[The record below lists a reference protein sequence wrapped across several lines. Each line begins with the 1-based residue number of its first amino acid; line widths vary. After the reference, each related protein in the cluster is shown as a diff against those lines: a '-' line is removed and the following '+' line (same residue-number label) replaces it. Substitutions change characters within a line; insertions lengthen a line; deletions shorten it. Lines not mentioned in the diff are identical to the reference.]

1 MAGLSGNPTF
11 HVGLEA
17 MRLLG
22 RRSHMVQNKPQIRSS
37 TMLGLMQQMPLNISA
52 LIVHAE
58 THHGDTEIVSRRVE
72 GDIHR
77 TTWAG
82 IGRRAR
88 QVAHGLDALGLNAGD
103 RVATLAWNGYRHLE
117 LYFGVSGSGRV
128 LHTINPRLHPDQ
140 VVWIANHAEDQVLC
154 FDMTFLPLVQKV
166 HAQCKTIKHYVVLC
180 DAHAL
185 PADSGIPNLMSY
197 EQWVHGQSEQY
208 TWPQLDENTAS
219 SMCYTS
225 GTTGNPKA
233 ALYSHRSTLLH
244 AFAAALPDVMCLSAR
259 DSILPVV
266 PMFHVNAW
274 GIPYS
279 AAMVGAKLVFP
290 GASLDGKSVYELLES
305 EGVTFAAG
313 VPTVW
318 QMLLG
323 HMKPSGLRFSTLNRT
338 VIGGS
343 ACPPAM
349 ITAFREDYGVD
360 VLHAWGMTEMSP
372 LGTLCTLKNKHLTL
386 PADEQMKIRLKQGR
400 AIFGVEM
407 EIVGDD
413 GRPQPHDGVAYG
425 DLMVKGPWV
434 IREYFKGEGGNP
446 LRDGWFP
453 TGDVGTIDAD
463 GYLQITDRSKDVIK
477 SGGEWISSID
487 IENIAM
493 AHPAV
498 AMAACVGI
506 RHPKWDER
514 PIVVVVKKPGM
525 DVSRDELLAFYQ
537 GKTAKWQIPDDVVFV
552 DAIPLGATGKML
564 KTELRKKLADYT
576 LPGL

>member
-1 MAGLSGNPTF
+1 MTQGL
-11 HVGLEA
+11 H
-17 MRLLG
+17 
-22 RRSHMVQNKPQIRSS
+22 RSFKSHAKKRTVLMNDKRVD
-37 TMLGLMQQMPLNISA
+37 MFGLMQQQSLLISS
-52 LIVHAE
+52 LIDFAE
-58 THHGDTEIVSRRVE
+58 RHHGDGEVVSRRVE

-77 TTWAG
+77 YTWADVA
-82 IGRRAR
+82 GRSR
-88 QVAHGLDALGLNAGD
+88 QVANALDALKLAQGD

-128 LHTINPRLHPDQ
+128 LHTLNPRLHPDQ

-154 FDMTFLPLVQKV
+154 FDMSFLPLVQAV
-166 HAQCKTIKHYVVLC
+166 HARCTTIKHWVALC
-180 DAHAL
+180 DKDKL
-185 PADSGIPNLMSY
+185 PTDSGIPNLRSY
-197 EQWVHGQSEQY
+197 EEWIGAQSAQY
-208 TWPQLDENTAS
+208 AWPDLDENTAS

-244 AFAAALPDVMCLSAR
+244 AYAAALPDVMCISAR
-259 DSILPVV
+259 DAILPVV

-279 AAMVGAKLVFP
+279 AAMTGAKLVFP
-290 GASLDGKSVYELLES
+290 GPALDGKSVYELIEA
-305 EGVTFAAG
+305 EKVTFAAG

-323 HMKPSGLRFSTLNRT
+323 HMKPANLRFATLKRT

-349 ITAFREDYGVD
+349 IDAFRDDYGVD

-372 LGTLCTLKNKHLTL
+372 LGTLCTLKNKHLSL
-386 PADEQMKIRLKQGR
+386 PPEAQMKLRLKQGR
-400 AIFGVEM
+400 GIYGVDM
-407 EIVGDD
+407 KIVNDAGEAL
-413 GRPQPHDGVAYG
+413 PHDGKTYG
-425 DLMVKGPWV
+425 DLLVKGPWI
-434 IREYFKGEGGNP
+434 IREYYKQEGPSP
-446 LRDGWFP
+446 LVNGWFP
-453 TGDVGTIDAD
+453 TGDVATIDED
-463 GYLQITDRSKDVIK
+463 GFMQITDRSKDVIK

-493 AHPAV
+493 AHPDV
-498 AMAACVGI
+498 AMAACVGMA
-506 RHPKWDER
+506 HPKWDER
-514 PIVVVVKKPGM
+514 PVVCVVKKPG
-525 DVSRDELLAFYQ
+525 STLTSSELLKFYE
-537 GKTAKWQIPDDVVFV
+537 GKTAKWQIPDDAIFV

-564 KTELRKKLADYT
+564 KTKLREQLAGYK